1 MAEWISAI
9 EPIAYGPLKLKPW
22 ELGRLTFGE
31 FALLV
36 EGYKWR
42 SREDQIFT
50 AGFVASV
57 INCCSPNKLK
67 RPVTVE
73 ALLGKEQKE
82 KDPKTAQTEMQQLL
96 ATVG

>member
-1 MAEWISAI
+1 MPHMQFFKDLSLSA
-9 EPIAYGPLKLKPW
+9 
-22 ELGRLTFGE
+22 
-31 FALLV
+31 
-36 EGYKWR
+36 
-42 SREDQIFT
+42 FT